1 VASVVG
7 LALAVGLGQL
17 GRSMLFGVDAF
28 DPRAQLGAAAL
39 MLVLAAV
46 AGSVPAR
53 RAAAVNPVE
62 ALRAE

>member
-1 VASVVG
+1 
-7 LALAVGLGQL
+7 
-17 GRSMLFGVDAF
+17 MLFGVDAF

-46 AGSVPAR
+46 AGSAPAR
-53 RAAAVNPVE
+53 RAAGVNPVE